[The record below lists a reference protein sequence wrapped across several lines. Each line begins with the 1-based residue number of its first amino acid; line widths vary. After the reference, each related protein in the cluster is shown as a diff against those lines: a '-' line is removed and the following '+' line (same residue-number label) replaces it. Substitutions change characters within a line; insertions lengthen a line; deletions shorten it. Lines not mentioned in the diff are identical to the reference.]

1 MSVNKVILIGNL
13 GKTPEVRNLE
23 NGTKVARFTLATN
36 ETFTN
41 KETGEKR
48 TSTEWHNIVVW
59 RGLAEFSEKYLD
71 KGRKVYIEGKLKSNA
86 WNDKDGITRYSTDI
100 IANEL
105 TVLDY
110 DYKDDKKNESKT
122 GDFVKKPTNN
132 ESELLN
138 EKTDLP
144 F

>member
-13 GKTPEVRNLE
+13 GKTPEVRTLE
-23 NGTKVARFTLATN
+23 NGNKVGRFTLATN
-36 ETFTN
+36 EYFTN

-48 TSTEWHNIVVW
+48 VTTEWHNIVVW
-59 RGLAEFSEKYLD
+59 RSLAEFSEKHLQ

-86 WNDKDGITRYSTDI
+86 WNDKDGLTRYSTDI
-100 IANEL
+100 IADVL
-105 TVLDY
+105 TVLDQ
-110 DYKDDKKNESKT
+110 KESTKEEVKE
-122 GDFVKKPTNN
+122 GNFVKNPNNN

-138 EKTDLP
+138 EKSDLP

>member
-13 GKTPEVRNLE
+13 GKNPEVRNLE

-59 RGLAEFSEKYLD
+59 RGLAEFSEKYLE
-71 KGRKVYIEGKLKSNA
+71 KGRKIYVEGKLKSNA
-86 WNDKDGITRYSTDI
+86 WNDKEGITRYSTDI

-110 DYKDDKKNESKT
+110 KEDSKKNHSEGEFIKNPKNEEST
-122 GDFVKKPTNN
+122 
-132 ESELLN
+132 LLN
-138 EKTDLP
+138 EKSDLP